1 MKWTAVN
8 IPDLDGKTA
17 IVTGANSGIGFE
29 TAKALM
35 HKGAHVYLGCRNDI
49 YGTFAQN
56 KLKLEKL
63 DAKVTF
69 LPLDLADI
77 SSIKTFV
84 TTFNSREEKLDILC
98 NNAGIM
104 MCPFSKTK
112 DGFEMQFG
120 TNHLGHFA
128 LTGKLMGLLNQTEN
142 SRVVTVSSLYHR
154 PGKIDFDNLNGEK
167 NYHPVKA
174 YQQSKLANLL
184 FTNEMVKRLKN
195 SGSQTI
201 AAASH
206 PGWTATNLQKFKLSF
221 RLMNPIFA
229 QKPPQGALPTLF
241 AATSPDISNGD
252 YIGPDGFMEVRGG
265 PKKVKS
271 SSRAQNEETAEKLW
285 QVSEKLTGVN
295 FLN

>member
-1 MKWTAVN
+1 MKWTAEN

-184 FTNEMVKRLKN
+184 FTNEMVKKLKN